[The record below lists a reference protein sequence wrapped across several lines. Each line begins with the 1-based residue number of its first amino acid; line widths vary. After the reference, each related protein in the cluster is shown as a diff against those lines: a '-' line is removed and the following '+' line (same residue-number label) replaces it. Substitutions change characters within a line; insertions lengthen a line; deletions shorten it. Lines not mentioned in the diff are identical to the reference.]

1 MVRNVQGAPVHF
13 WSRKQE
19 NTIFLVFCR
28 KFQQAAM
35 FFITWLWFSWWTNSV
50 RYRMLTVRCCYIVQQ
65 GVLYSGGEFPGL
77 KMTVL
82 ANFWAFLSVLK
93 RHYPLHIGLLS
104 PQICTEHR
112 GVKNPWKIGRNPPI
126 GGKEYT
132 LYSVKIELRARSR
145 WVVQYSIRVQT
156 LSCHWQS

>member
-1 MVRNVQGAPVHF
+1 
-13 WSRKQE
+13 
-19 NTIFLVFCR
+19 
-28 KFQQAAM
+28 
-35 FFITWLWFSWWTNSV
+35 
-50 RYRMLTVRCCYIVQQ
+50 MLTVRCCYIVQQ

-126 GGKEYT
+126 GGKESTLLLGIKLHCTKVPKSTESLLSSNSYT
-132 LYSVKIELRARSR
+132 RLR
-145 WVVQYSIRVQT
+145 T
-156 LSCHWQS
+156 LATNTSNAKNF